1 MPFID
6 DSERKIIDFEKAKRE
21 IEFNKM
27 KKNNEKILTKI
38 ALTSNNL
45 SQYMFMDYMC
55 KLSETSRRVA
65 NDPKL
70 REKHKKLLR
79 TRSK

>member
-38 ALTSNNL
+38 ALTSNNP

>member
-6 DSERKIIDFEKAKRE
+6 DSERKIIDFKKAKRE

-38 ALTSNNL
+38 ALTSNNP

>member
-38 ALTSNNL
+38 ALTSNNP

-55 KLSETSRRVA
+55 KLSETSRKVA

>member
-38 ALTSNNL
+38 ALTSNNP

-65 NDPKL
+65 NDHEL
-70 REKHKKLLR
+70 REKYKKLLR